1 MISISIMA
9 LKSVVGPKGQ
19 ITLPKAIR
27 EKYHLLEGEEV
38 VLVPREEGV
47 LLKHTETSLR
57 GMFRG
62 KLDVEGLERDIKQIH
77 KEWKL

>member
-1 MISISIMA
+1 MDSIIVMVNKSI
-9 LKSVVGPKGQ
+9 VGPKGQ

-38 VLVPREEGV
+38 FLVPQEEGV
-47 LLKHTETSLR
+47 LVKHTPTTLR

-62 KLDVEGLERDIKQIH
+62 KLDLKGFEEDIKQIH
-77 KEWKL
+77 KEWRL